1 MDPLFIVAAGSVGAA
16 FAWLPVRDAICVRR
30 GHKMGAERL
39 LHALEDGS
47 YETEMVCLC
56 RSRSVVTRRC
66 PSTGRKEH
74 PWAVPASGT
83 TPATSP

>member
-47 YETEMVCLC
+47 
-56 RSRSVVTRRC
+56 
-66 PSTGRKEH
+66 
-74 PWAVPASGT
+74 
-83 TPATSP
+83 